1 MEENKNISCDLCGK
15 NKENRIWYLDKCI
28 CDECAEKISE
38 TVGIKKKNSPE
49 IVDYIDKDPCDEIDE
64 YFKEKNDSKTFGDH
78 VLMAVASGIIGYYF
92 TKKIYGIFV
101 AENITFSFR
110 IILLILFSLLPI
122 LAVYL
127 LFCYRKNNQNS
138 MDNEKETEKDRKK
151 WKCNGCI
158 KAEYYEKS
166 KNTCDYCIRQSS
178 FSFYSIYIGLI
189 AFSFGMW
196 VYIAR
201 FINIF

>member
-15 NKENRIWYLDKCI
+15 NTEKRIWYLDKCI

-49 IVDYIDKDPCDEIDE
+49 IVDYIDKDPCDEFDE
-64 YFKEKNDSKTFGDH
+64 FFKEQHDSGAFGCH
-78 VLMAVASGIIGYYF
+78 VLMTIASGIMGYYF
-92 TKKIYGIFV
+92 TKKIYGILV
-101 AENITFSFR
+101 TGNMLFSFR

-127 LFCYRKNNQNS
+127 LFCYRKNKQNS
-138 MDNEKETEKDRKK
+138 MDNKNEKDRKK
-151 WKCNGCI
+151 WKCKGCI
-158 KAEYYEKS
+158 KAEYFDKS
-166 KNTCDYCIRQSS
+166 ENTCNYCIRKSP
-178 FSFYSIYIGLI
+178 FGFYSIYIGLS

-196 VYIAR
+196 VYVVS

>member
-15 NKENRIWYLDKCI
+15 NTENRIWYLDKCI

-49 IVDYIDKDPCDEIDE
+49 IVDYIDKDPCDEFDE
-64 YFKEKNDSKTFGDH
+64 FFKEQHDSGEFGCH
-78 VLMAVASGIIGYYF
+78 VLMAIASGIIGYYF
-92 TKKIYGIFV
+92 TKKIYGILV
-101 AENITFSFR
+101 TENMLFSFR
-110 IILLILFSLLPI
+110 IILLILLSLLPI

-127 LFCYRKNNQNS
+127 LFCYRKNKQNS
-138 MDNEKETEKDRKK
+138 MDNKNEKDRKK
-151 WKCNGCI
+151 WKCKGCI
-158 KAEYYEKS
+158 KAEYFDKS
-166 KNTCDYCIRQSS
+166 ENTCNYCIRKSP
-178 FSFYSIYIGLI
+178 FGFYSIYIGLS

-196 VYIAR
+196 VYVVS

>member
-1 MEENKNISCDLCGK
+1 MEENKRIPCTLCGK

-127 LFCYRKNNQNS
+127 LFCYRKNKQNS
-138 MDNEKETEKDRKK
+138 MDNKNEKDRKK
-151 WKCNGCI
+151 WKCKGCI
-158 KAEYYEKS
+158 KAEYFDKS
-166 KNTCDYCIRQSS
+166 ENTCDYCIRQSP
-178 FSFYSIYIGLI
+178 FGFYSIYIGLI

-196 VYIAR
+196 VYVVS